1 MDNFP
6 IFAVGTHGQGSY
18 DSLRRSIAA
27 VGANAHAEPLSV
39 GGGVHESAD
48 SVNSRIRRAR
58 RARQAARFDNRCA
71 SFLNYRYE
79 IVFEP
84 SFVFNDIRDGFSAN
98 LSIVEVRILCRR
110 VVAPNSHV
118 CDIVDMHSGFLR
130 KLRLCAIF
138 VEARHCKP
146 AVGGNAGCVRH
157 GYPAICIAGIAYY
170 ENSYV
175 IGGVLLNSFT
185 LAYEYFAV
193 DSEQVGAFH
202 SLLAGHAAH
211 EQSPIC
217 AVEAFVQI
225 ACGDYVVEQRECAVV
240 QLHLHALQRLHS
252 GLNFDEV
259 QLHGLIRAEHVT
271 AGDSEQKGVADLS
284 GGSGYCNSDGFF
296 HFYVSSWI
304 KSYFQ
309 LNGNSNESKSVCSD
323 FWAESA
329 LMAS

>member
-1 MDNFP
+1 M
-6 IFAVGTHGQGSY
+6 
-18 DSLRRSIAA
+18 
-27 VGANAHAEPLSV
+27 SV
-39 GGGVHESAD
+39 GSGVHESANG
-48 SVNSRIRRAR
+48 VNSSIRRAR
-58 RARQAARFDNRCA
+58 RARQAARFDNRRA
-71 SFLNYRYE
+71 SLLNYRYE
-79 IVFEP
+79 IVLEP
-84 SFVFNDIRDGFSAN
+84 SFVLNDICDGLSAN

-110 VVAPNSHV
+110 VVAPDCHV
-118 CDIVDMHSGFLR
+118 GDFVYMHSGFLR
-130 KLRLCAIF
+130 KLRLCAVF

-146 AVGGNAGCVRH
+146 TVGGNAGCMGH
-157 GYPAICIAGIAYY
+157 GYPAICVAGVAHY

-175 IGGVLLNSFT
+175 VGGILFDSLA

-193 DSEQVGAFH
+193 NSEQVGALH

-211 EQSPIC
+211 EQSPVC

-252 GLNFDEV
+252 GLYFNEV

-271 AGDSEQKGVADLS
+271 AGNSEQKGVADLS
-284 GGSGYCNSDGFF
+284 GGSCYCNSDGFF

-323 FWAESA
+323 FWAVSA